1 MFFLYLHRQKNEFMN
16 MQFEDMDLQELV
28 ETGKNKEY
36 KKVAKVKPLMIG
48 LAKAYKTLCL
58 APNNLGTKW
67 HFRFFMTNMIEVENR
82 RNNPDFPPFFVLC
95 YESTF
100 IKQNNTRVIG
110 KNAVTLQP

>member
-16 MQFEDMDLQELV
+16 IQFEDKDLQELV

-36 KKVAKVKPLMIG
+36 KKVAKVKSLMIG

-82 RNNPDFPPFFVLC
+82 RNNPDFPPFLYFAMKVRLL
-95 YESTF
+95 SK
-100 IKQNNTRVIG
+100 IIQGLLRKMQ
-110 KNAVTLQP
+110 